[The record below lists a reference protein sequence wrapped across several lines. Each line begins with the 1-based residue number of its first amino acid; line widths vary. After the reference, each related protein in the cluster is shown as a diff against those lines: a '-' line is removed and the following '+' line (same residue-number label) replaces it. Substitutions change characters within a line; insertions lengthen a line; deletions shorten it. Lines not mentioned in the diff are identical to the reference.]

1 MSDYLVKLGRSG
13 MARRVVSMLNVPL
26 PLPEDLQRDQG
37 PWRERDL
44 LGMSAVLG
52 GASDLGLEHILTSAG
67 VDWVHGTAA
76 NASEA
81 SVSALVFDAR
91 GIVGVEGLRKV
102 YDFFHPRIRGL
113 KRSGRVL
120 VLGTMPLSMQDPE
133 EAAAASGLEGF
144 VRSLAKELGRKGSTA
159 NLLYVAEG
167 ADEHLAGPV
176 RFFLSKRSAFV
187 TGQPIEVMTG
197 LDAPDVSWHQPLAGQ
212 VALVTG
218 AARGIG
224 AATARRLAAEGA
236 QVVCLDRPADERLLQ
251 AVVDE
256 IKGFSLALDVT
267 DDKTP
272 EAMVSFLQQRF
283 GGVDVVIHNA
293 GITRDKTLARMKPS
307 WWDVT
312 MDVNLNAIM
321 KMQRALES
329 SGCLRDGGRVV
340 CLSSI
345 AGIAGNVGQTNYAAS
360 KSGLAGYVRHRAPD
374 LLDRQT
380 AISAVAPGFI
390 ETRLTE
396 AIPFVTREG
405 ARRLSSLGQ
414 GGLPEDVAEL
424 LTFLATPAAMGLS
437 GNVIRIC
444 GGNLVGA

>member
-1 MSDYLVKLGRSG
+1 M
-13 MARRVVSMLNVPL
+13 
-26 PLPEDLQRDQG
+26 
-37 PWRERDL
+37 
-44 LGMSAVLG
+44 
-52 GASDLGLEHILTSAG
+52 
-67 VDWVHGTAA
+67 
-76 NASEA
+76 
-81 SVSALVFDAR
+81 
-91 GIVGVEGLRKV
+91 
-102 YDFFHPRIRGL
+102 
-113 KRSGRVL
+113 
-120 VLGTMPLSMQDPE
+120 
-133 EAAAASGLEGF
+133 
-144 VRSLAKELGRKGSTA
+144 GRKGATA
-159 NLLYVAEG
+159 KLLYVAEG
-167 ADEHLAGPV
+167 ADEHLAGPE
-176 RFFLSKRSAFV
+176 RIFLSKRSAFV

-374 LLDRQT
+374 LLDRQI